1 MGASLSRER
10 LSEHQ
15 GDLQNGY
22 GQKEGEESCEEEDRE
37 EEIASEF
44 FSHSAAIW

>member
-1 MGASLSRER
+1 MTIKETCK
-10 LSEHQ
+10 
-15 GDLQNGY
+15 NGH
-22 GQKEGEESCEEEDRE
+22 GQKEDGEEDCEEEVRE